1 MVVKVPL
8 CQTKPMKGTPDFV
21 ADLMVADDVT
31 GVVDAPGLGG
41 PGAGVIEQGVGAA
54 VQDESVN
61 DSDFCVCKAAHDHS
75 AVIDA

>member
-31 GVVDAPGLGG
+31 GVVGG